1 MARSNRMSAQKRL
14 REKKRAEAAELKRME
29 KARRKETEES
39 DGGAVASADDL
50 AGYGLVTSSEGTEP
64 ES

>member
-14 REKKRAEAAELKRME
+14 REKKKAEAAELKRME

-39 DGGAVASADDL
+39 GGGAVADVDDL
-50 AGYGLVTSSEGTEP
+50 AGYGLVVDPTESETEA
-64 ES
+64 